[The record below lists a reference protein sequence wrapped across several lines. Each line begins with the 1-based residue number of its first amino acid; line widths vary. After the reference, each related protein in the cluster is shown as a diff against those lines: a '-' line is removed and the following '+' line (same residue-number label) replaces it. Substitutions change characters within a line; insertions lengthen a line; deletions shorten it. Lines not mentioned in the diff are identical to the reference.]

1 MTREEYRNFGH
12 VSRLSEITCGPSGA
26 QTQAMNTNTALTQE
40 QLNLAESENATS
52 QANQARALQLEQPL
66 IDQQTAL
73 ASGDKSAALAAAM
86 PTISQISSGYQ
97 GAKESIFNTVA
108 PGAARDTALAN
119 LQTQAAVAPATAMA
133 SAVQGAPSVLAN
145 VGQGIGA
152 FSIQQLG
159 AALSGY
165 SGAASTNNS
174 NLQSATQQQAAKL
187 GVAGNLLSA
196 AGTAAGGGVFG
207 KLGSGSDIRLKKNIN
222 PLGGVLDAL
231 LRITPATFEYR
242 SSGWPAIGVMAQ
254 EIRPHF
260 PQAVSTGQ
268 DGMMAVDYGQLA
280 AVALAAAKELHALV
294 QGLETEILILRSQV
308 ESLESNVGR
317 GVA

>member
-52 QANQARALQLEQPL
+52 QANHARALQLEQPL

-165 SGAASTNNS
+165 SGAGTANNS

-187 GVAGNLLSA
+187 GVAGNLLGA
-196 AGTAAGGGVFG
+196 AGTAAGGIFEG
-207 KLGSGSDIRLKKNIN
+207 KG
-222 PLGGVLDAL
+222 
-231 LRITPATFEYR
+231 
-242 SSGWPAIGVMAQ
+242 
-254 EIRPHF
+254 
-260 PQAVSTGQ
+260 
-268 DGMMAVDYGQLA
+268 
-280 AVALAAAKELHALV
+280 
-294 QGLETEILILRSQV
+294 
-308 ESLESNVGR
+308 
-317 GVA
+317 